1 MSVGPAFLGRGS
13 EVSRPRVV
21 VLSRVS
27 REEKAGIFA
36 GGHPQLTLRSL
47 SPSPRLSC
55 RSIPAPGPDVLLEPR
70 LVVPPRDRD
79 AQALTTDDALPSQA
93 GEGRP
98 RDRHLTWGMLQ

>member
-21 VLSRVS
+21 VLSRVLG
-27 REEKAGIFA
+27 EEKAGIFA
-36 GGHPQLTLRSL
+36 GGTPITLN
-47 SPSPRLSC
+47 PSPRLSC